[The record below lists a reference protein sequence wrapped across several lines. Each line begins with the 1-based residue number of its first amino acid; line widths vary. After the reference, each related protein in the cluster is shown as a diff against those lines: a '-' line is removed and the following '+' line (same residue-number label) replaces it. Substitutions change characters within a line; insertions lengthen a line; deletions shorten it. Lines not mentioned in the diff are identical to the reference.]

1 MRSTSSATSLHVAI
15 SEGITVAN
23 DLPFVLFGGINVIE
37 DLDTTLAA
45 AEHFAEVTR
54 KLGIPFVFKA
64 SFDKAN
70 RSSIHSFR
78 GVGLEEGLR
87 VLDAV
92 KSVDRASQGGE
103 WVLELMGDIGGEA
116 VEIVH
121 ALPQG
126 LAHVADRSGEQSDL
140 VPSAVEAGYV
150 DLARTA
156 QPHPVRGNRK
166 PAQRTRDGSRKKE
179 RQQKGEQR
187 RREKSQAELGTLLPD
202 GAGEVA
208 IIGSDHPDEPQKKT

>member
-92 KSVDRASQGGE
+92 KSRFGCP
-103 WVLELMGDIGGEA
+103 VLTDVHE
-116 VEIVH
+116 VEQAMQV
-121 ALPQG
+121 A
-126 LAHVADRSGEQSDL
+126 AVADVLQVPAFLARQTDL
-140 VPSAVEAGYV
+140 VAAI
-150 DLARTA
+150 ARTG
-156 QPHPVRGNRK
+156 RGNF
-166 PAQRTRDGSRKKE
+166 
-179 RQQKGEQR
+179 R
-187 RREKSQAELGTLLPD
+187 RSNIRNIVSTKCSFC
-202 GAGEVA
+202 
-208 IIGSDHPDEPQKKT
+208 

>member
-92 KSVDRASQGGE
+92 KSRFGCPVLTDVHEVEQAVQVAAIADVLQVPAFLARQTGFGE
-103 WVLELMGDIGGEA
+103 DDLQLLWQALEQMFEQTLRGWAAAGTEVVVL
-116 VEIVH
+116 
-121 ALPQG
+121 
-126 LAHVADRSGEQSDL
+126 VAD
-140 VPSAVEAGYV
+140 
-150 DLARTA
+150 
-156 QPHPVRGNRK
+156 
-166 PAQRTRDGSRKKE
+166 
-179 RQQKGEQR
+179 KGLR
-187 RREKSQAELGTLLPD
+187 LGTPD
-202 GAGEVA
+202 QSVKARR
-208 IIGSDHPDEPQKKT
+208 T